1 MGSSLLYFEISS
13 QNAKKKKE
21 SQKCVHFN
29 HLGEK
34 NIIRYKKRS
43 VMVLCHWQ
51 EVYSELGVQVNWDG
65 FQAVEIQL
73 TKSFQN
79 QTCGLCGDYNQNPDD
94 DWRLG
99 PECDVTGEIVS
110 ILNMIAW
117 ENLIVFGVLCQL
129 RHKHQ
134 VVCTLLNLRVV
145 EFEILLGS
153 TVEAFRV

>member
-1 MGSSLLYFEISS
+1 MGEGAIIFAIFWNFISKC
-13 QNAKKKKE
+13 KKKK
-21 SQKCVHFN
+21 KKN
-29 HLGEK
+29 HKSVFILILWGEK

-43 VMVLCHWQ
+43 VMVLHHWQ

-110 ILNMIAW
+110 ILYMIAW
-117 ENLIVFGVLCQL
+117 ENLIVFGVLC
-129 RHKHQ
+129 
-134 VVCTLLNLRVV
+134 
-145 EFEILLGS
+145 
-153 TVEAFRV
+153 

>member
-1 MGSSLLYFEISS
+1 M
-13 QNAKKKKE
+13 
-21 SQKCVHFN
+21 
-29 HLGEK
+29 
-34 NIIRYKKRS
+34 RYIKGS
-43 VMVLCHWQ
+43 VMVLHHLQ

-110 ILNMIAW
+110 TLYVIARGRLIL
-117 ENLIVFGVLCQL
+117 C
-129 RHKHQ
+129 
-134 VVCTLLNLRVV
+134 
-145 EFEILLGS
+145 
-153 TVEAFRV
+153 

>member
-1 MGSSLLYFEISS
+1 
-13 QNAKKKKE
+13 
-21 SQKCVHFN
+21 
-29 HLGEK
+29 
-34 NIIRYKKRS
+34 
-43 VMVLCHWQ
+43 MVLHHWQ

-79 QTCGLCGDYNQNPDD
+79 QTCGLCGDYNQNPND

-110 ILNMIAW
+110 ILYMIAW

-129 RHKHQ
+129 RHTHQ
-134 VVCTLLNLRVV
+134 VICTLLNLRVV
-145 EFEILLGS
+145 EYEILLGS